1 MIDKN
6 NLLNLFAVFLQT
18 YNTDLLEQDASNN
31 DLMQE
36 LKRQDK
42 NYFEKILIKLN
53 NIEKRLERLENDTR
67 RNDKGS

>member
-31 DLMQE
+31 DIMKSL
-36 LKRQDK
+36 QDQ
-42 NYFEKILIKLN
+42 NTRYFEKILIKLN
-53 NIEKRLERLENDTR
+53 NIEKRLERLENDIK
-67 RNDKGS
+67 RND

>member
-31 DLMQE
+31 DIMKSL
-36 LKRQDK
+36 QDQ
-42 NYFEKILIKLN
+42 NTRYFEQILVKLN
-53 NIEKRLERLENDTR
+53 NIEKRLERLENDI
-67 RNDKGS
+67 K

>member
-1 MIDKN
+1 MQKN
-6 NLLNLFAVFLQT
+6 DLLNLFAVFLQT

-36 LKRQDK
+36 LKRPDK

-67 RNDKGS
+67 RDDKRS